1 MSNKYIKPSPKLIK
15 FLKETSRLEAMKL
28 KKLDKNRSLFDQVPK
43 KTIRNNDEKKVRW
56 LDNLFTS
63 MANLIYFFEFIND
76 HPEVIDKFGED
87 IEDLFGLN
95 ITDPKLAPFS
105 RFIRAIIGEAH
116 GDYDNTQFNFRIR
129 LLKIMQFLISEKADF
144 ASMNLNDPPTRTDME
159 FRNMMIPVLKQ
170 AQLWMWHLDKFIE
183 RRKNP
188 NRIIVI

>member
-1 MSNKYIKPSPKLIK
+1 MSNKHIKPSPKLIK
-15 FLKETSRLEAMKL
+15 FLKETSRLEEMKL

-76 HPEVIDKFGED
+76 HPGVIDKFGED

-116 GDYDNTQFNFRIR
+116 GNYDDTKFNFRIR

-144 ASMNLNDPPTRTDME
+144 ASMNLNDPPTRADME

-170 AQLWMWHLDKFIE
+170 AQLWMWHLDKFVE
-183 RRKNP
+183 RRRTP
-188 NRIIVI
+188 NRILVI

>member
-1 MSNKYIKPSPKLIK
+1 MSNKHIKPSPKLIK
-15 FLKETSRLEAMKL
+15 FLKETSRLEEMKL

-76 HPEVIDKFGED
+76 HPEVIGKFGED

-105 RFIRAIIGEAH
+105 RFIRAIIGEAQ
-116 GDYDNTQFNFRIR
+116 GDYENTQFNFRIR

-144 ASMNLNDPPTRTDME
+144 ASMSLNDPPTRQDME

-170 AQLWMWHLDKFIE
+170 AQLWIGYLDKFAE